1 MHWGDYGCAPRW
13 VQPLPK
19 PRTTHEAI
27 MSPARPSLPQRRLH
41 VWDLPTRVFHWSL
54 LALILTSWF
63 SGGEEDLNLVHR
75 TSGVILAGLIVF
87 RILWGFVGGEQ
98 ARFRTF
104 LPHPARILRHL
115 KQVVAGKP
123 ERYLGHNPVGSLAVF
138 LLLAAVSACVL
149 TGLFSSDDGL
159 SGPFAYIFG
168 LELSDAHEI
177 SFRILQALVA
187 LHLLG
192 VAAESWMTKDALVPA
207 MITGTKTRRVD
218 ERGADANK
226 ASLPALLCALFLGA
240 AVTAGLWLFPASC
253 MPEAGRCEAPDRID
267 D

>member
-1 MHWGDYGCAPRW
+1 M
-13 VQPLPK
+13 
-19 PRTTHEAI
+19 T
-27 MSPARPSLPQRRLH
+27 PAEPTLTQRSLQ

-54 LALILTSWF
+54 LLLILISWF
-63 SGGEEDLNLVHR
+63 SGGEEDLNFVHR

-87 RILWGFVGGEQ
+87 RVLWGFVGGEH

-104 LPHPARILRHL
+104 FPSPAGTFRHL
-115 KQVVAGKP
+115 KQVVAGTP
-123 ERYLGHNPVGSLAVF
+123 ERHLGHNPVGSLAVF

-159 SGPFAYIFG
+159 SGPFADIFG
-168 LELSDAHEI
+168 FELSDAHEF
-177 SFRILQALVA
+177 SFRILQALVV

-207 MITGTKTRRVD
+207 MITGKKTRRVD
-218 ERGADANK
+218 EQGADAKK
-226 ASLPALLCALFLGA
+226 ASLPALFLALCLGA
-240 AVTAGLWLFPASC
+240 AVAAGLWSLPASWT
-253 MPEAGRCEAPDRID
+253 PAASHDEAPDWHD